1 MEIRITDLRALDGDS
16 LVAVHVLI
24 LSEQGERDARLYHI
38 IPEQYAAMKLRCG
51 VIDPETVDALE
62 EASRQTEAI
71 RKALHL
77 LSYGAQSEKTLKQKL
92 SARGFSGEQTKVAVD
107 YLRRLGMIRES
118 EEAMRVAQSC
128 RRKYWGLR
136 RILSHLF
143 QKGYSES
150 VIREVQAELEGEDF
164 AADCAAL
171 IRSKFYEVPSG
182 REERQKMTAA
192 LMRYGYS
199 LGEIRRAIDLVTQEG
214 EA

>member
-1 MEIRITDLRALDGDS
+1 
-16 LVAVHVLI
+16 
-24 LSEQGERDARLYHI
+24 
-38 IPEQYAAMKLRCG
+38 
-51 VIDPETVDALE
+51 
-62 EASRQTEAI
+62 
-71 RKALHL
+71 
-77 LSYGAQSEKTLKQKL
+77 
-92 SARGFSGEQTKVAVD
+92 
-107 YLRRLGMIRES
+107 
-118 EEAMRVAQSC
+118 MRVAQSC
-128 RRKYWGLR
+128 RRKHWGLR

-199 LGEIRRAIDLVTQEG
+199 LGEVRRAIDLVTQEG